1 MSRVTLFCNYLLT
14 QDQAVQTTLGA
25 VVTEASAGFTG
36 PEEETELATEPSPA
50 FVPQQEELLL
60 GNTFTIFSCL
70 WSHQLYPLP
79 LYSHSFHSL
88 AVNAKDNRIGHE
100 ILTLIF
106 SFHYV

>member
-1 MSRVTLFCNYLLT
+1 MVAECVSHHHVSNTICHVSHCVTYLLT

-70 WSHQLYPLP
+70 WSHQLPSLFTQLP
-79 LYSHSFHSL
+79 LVSC
-88 AVNAKDNRIGHE
+88 
-100 ILTLIF
+100 
-106 SFHYV
+106 

>member
-1 MSRVTLFCNYLLT
+1 MDRFTALVTYLLT

-25 VVTEASAGFTG
+25 AVVTEPSAGFTG

-70 WSHQLYPLP
+70 WSHQLPSLFTQLP
-79 LYSHSFHSL
+79 LVSC
-88 AVNAKDNRIGHE
+88 
-100 ILTLIF
+100 
-106 SFHYV
+106 